1 MQEYIRL
8 AQAGDTKAWNTICQ
22 AHYPDDLSILKCT
35 EMDATIR
42 TLYKSDLFE
51 VTDFVCRCTECGYS
65 GVEYQNKFSICYV
78 RRGSFLFKIFSDELE
93 CFNNRFLINKPGFT
107 HRVKHYHS
115 LADECL
121 IIGFSSGFYD
131 GIRDVYGSSL
141 NGFLN
146 NERIHSL
153 LLNSS
158 PVTEYLIFR
167 LKNQLTVKDPD
178 GLETDGIVLELIE
191 KIFHLYD
198 QKTPTISEKHKQ
210 SWLPAIEKSREYIQ
224 ENFAEEIT
232 MEQLA
237 GVSHMSPFHFNRVFK
252 QITRLSPY
260 QYLLNFRMHHASHLL
275 KTTGETVSA
284 IGWSAGF
291 NNPDHFSYAFKSFS
305 GCSPQ
310 HFRNINK
317 QEF

>member
-1 MQEYIRL
+1 M
-8 AQAGDTKAWNTICQ
+8 N
-22 AHYPDDLSILKCT
+22 
-35 EMDATIR
+35 ATVR
-42 TLYKSDLFE
+42 TLYKSDSFE
-51 VTDFVCRCTECGYS
+51 VTDFVCRCTECGFS

-115 LADECL
+115 QADECL
-121 IIGFSSGFYD
+121 IIGFTPAFHD
-131 GIRDVYGSSL
+131 QIRDVYGLSL

-146 NERIHSL
+146 DREIHSV

-158 PVTEYLIFR
+158 PETEYLIYR
-167 LKNQLTVKDPD
+167 LKKILKLKDPD
-178 GLETDGIVLELIE
+178 KLEMDGIILELTD
-191 KIFHLYD
+191 KIFHLD
-198 QKTPTISEKHKQ
+198 DLKGIIISEKHRQ
-210 SWLPAIEKSREYIQ
+210 AWLPAIEKSREWVQ

-237 GVSHMSPFHFNRVFK
+237 RVSHMSPFHFNRVFK
-252 QITRLSPY
+252 QITRVSPY

-275 KTTGETVSA
+275 KTTDNTVSD
-284 IGWSAGF
+284 ICWSVGF
-291 NNPDHFSYAFKSFS
+291 NSLDHFSYAFKSIS
-305 GCSPQ
+305 GFSPQ
-310 HFRNINK
+310 HFRKINK

>member
-1 MQEYIRL
+1 
-8 AQAGDTKAWNTICQ
+8 
-22 AHYPDDLSILKCT
+22 
-35 EMDATIR
+35 MDAAIR

-51 VTDFVCRCTECGYS
+51 VTDFVCQCTECGFS

-78 RRGSFLFKIFSDELE
+78 RRGSFLFRIFSGELE

-115 LADECL
+115 QADECL
-121 IIGFSSGFYD
+121 IIGFKSGFYD
-131 GIRDVYGSSL
+131 RIRDVYGLSF

-146 NERIHSL
+146 NNEIHSL

-158 PVTEYLIFR
+158 PETEYIIYR
-167 LKNQLTVKDPD
+167 LKNTLIANDPD
-178 GLETDGIVLELIE
+178 ALEMDGLVLELIE
-191 KIFHLYD
+191 KIFHLD
-198 QKTPTISEKHKQ
+198 DFKTIIISEKLKRAY
-210 SWLPAIEKSREYIQ
+210 LPAIEKSREWIQ
-224 ENFAEEIT
+224 ENFSEEIT

-237 GVSHMSPFHFNRVFK
+237 QVSHMSPFHFNRVFR
-252 QITRLSPY
+252 QITRVSPY

-275 KTTGETVSA
+275 KTTDESISA
-284 IGWSAGF
+284 IGWSVGF
-291 NNPDHFSYAFKSFS
+291 NRPDHFSYAFKCVNGFS
-305 GCSPQ
+305 PK